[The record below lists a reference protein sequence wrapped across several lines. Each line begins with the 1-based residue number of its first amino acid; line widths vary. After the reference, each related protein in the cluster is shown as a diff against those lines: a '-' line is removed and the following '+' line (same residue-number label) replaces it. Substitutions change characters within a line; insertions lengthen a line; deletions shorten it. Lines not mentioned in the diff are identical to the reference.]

1 MSHTNN
7 KYSSNNPDCLYLHS
21 KYASIGGVSAVGQV
35 DAAHFDLLLGPVDLA
50 ALLHVGLQ
58 RPQLRSE
65 LGPLDVEVLGRV
77 DLGDVHELQSVLE
90 KGSPLHYFHSLPTV
104 DVAVVKVQ

>member
-1 MSHTNN
+1 M
-7 KYSSNNPDCLYLHS
+7 YLHS
-21 KYASIGGVSAVGQV
+21 KYASIGGVPAVGQV
-35 DAAHFDLLLGPVDLA
+35 DAAHSDLLLGPVDLA

-77 DLGDVHELQSVLE
+77 NLGDVHKLQSFLE
-90 KGSPLHYFHSLPTV
+90 KGSPFHNFDSGSTV
-104 DVAVVKVQ
+104 DDAVVKVVQVQ